1 MSENT
6 PTNNLYAFQEW
17 LEGKISAVLPEGIDI
32 LCRRKGNTESDV
44 ANALVS
50 IGIVVVVEPPLP
62 KSWSKTFLLKADEV
76 ESQVHILENVL
87 LQNTQ
92 ETAYSLLATLAKAL
106 HEERCDELGASLLT
120 LGEVVDA
127 SPADE
132 PIIHFVL
139 PITNALN
146 L

>member
-1 MSENT
+1 M
-6 PTNNLYAFQEW
+6 
-17 LEGKISAVLPEGIDI
+17 
-32 LCRRKGNTESDV
+32 
-44 ANALVS
+44 
-50 IGIVVVVEPPLP
+50 
-62 KSWSKTFLLKADEV
+62 
-76 ESQVHILENVL
+76 HILENVL